1 MKQWADEASPRL
13 AFLRDERI
21 ILTTNYIHV
30 IYDVMELKMIGLH
43 IYFNILY
50 TKRLTFILFFVR
62 FAHGACTQRMHVS
75 QWTCKEI

>member
-1 MKQWADEASPRL
+1 MKQWVNEASPGL

-50 TKRLTFILFFVR
+50 TKRLTFIFFFVR

-75 QWTCKEI
+75 H